1 MLDNLI
7 SILNKG
13 FITMVMVKSRRMDAQ
28 TEGEKTHPPSLI
40 GCLRKGFDA
49 IANHVVL
56 ILFPITLDAFLW
68 LGPRLKVTRL
78 VERMLASWHEFYSSG
93 ALPNDEALRIGQQ
106 VWGAIGERLNLFIFL
121 RTYPIGV
128 FSLMAGVQ
136 PIYSPFVE
144 PLVIQVSSLRIVF
157 FTWLACSLVGLL
169 AGSIYFS
176 LVAQAA
182 VQGSIDWVESIK
194 SWVRNSLHSLTLTVF
209 WFSIIALVGLPCSCL
224 ISLLTFGNLAAAQFG
239 VIVMIGVMIWL
250 LLPLV
255 FSPHGIFVYS
265 NDVWKS
271 IKQSI
276 QLTRFTFPN
285 TLVLLLIVFTIGEGM
300 DIIWRFPKETSWLTL
315 IGIAGHGFVTSALL
329 ATTFVYYREATI
341 WVNDLLRKAE
351 TVSVS

>member
-1 MLDNLI
+1 
-7 SILNKG
+7 
-13 FITMVMVKSRRMDAQ
+13 MVKSLNMNAQ
-28 TEGEKTHPPSLI
+28 TEPEKTHPPSLI

-56 ILFPITLDAFLW
+56 ILFPITLDVFLW

-78 VERMLASWHEFYSSG
+78 VEGMLASWNEFYSSG
-93 ALPNDEALRIGQQ
+93 AIPNDEALRIGQQ

-136 PIYSPFVE
+136 PMQSPLVE
-144 PLVIQVSSLRIVF
+144 PLAIQVSSLRAVLLA
-157 FTWLACSLVGLL
+157 WLACSIVGLL

-176 LVAQAA
+176 LIAQAA
-182 VQGSIDWVESIK
+182 VKGSINWVDSIK
-194 SWVRNSLHSLTLTVF
+194 SWVKYSLYSLTLTVF

-224 ISLLTFGNLAAAQFG
+224 ISFLTFGNLAAAQFG
-239 VIVMIGVMIWL
+239 VIVMIGVLIWL

-285 TLVLLLIVFTIGEGM
+285 TLLLLLIIFAIGEGM
-300 DIIWRFPKETSWLTL
+300 DIIWRFPKETSWLML
-315 IGIAGHGFVTSALL
+315 VGITGHGFVTSALL
-329 ATTFVYYREATI
+329 ATTFIYYREATI
-341 WVNDLLRKAE
+341 WVNDLLRRAE